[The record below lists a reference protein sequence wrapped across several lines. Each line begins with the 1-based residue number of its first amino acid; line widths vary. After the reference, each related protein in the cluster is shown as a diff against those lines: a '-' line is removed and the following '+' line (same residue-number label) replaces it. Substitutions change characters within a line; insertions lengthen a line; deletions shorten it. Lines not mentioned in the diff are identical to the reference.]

1 MQGTWHVRS
10 TYFHL
15 APLNGLYPG
24 ADELFSCLGRT
35 QRQILNTQM
44 YISVIKLFRYILCF
58 YLNFHEIINGSPK
71 FTQQVSLEY

>member
-35 QRQILNTQM
+35 QRQILTIFIFIDDAFVVNLRN
-44 YISVIKLFRYILCF
+44 IVIK
-58 YLNFHEIINGSPK
+58 IIIIVG
-71 FTQQVSLEY
+71 